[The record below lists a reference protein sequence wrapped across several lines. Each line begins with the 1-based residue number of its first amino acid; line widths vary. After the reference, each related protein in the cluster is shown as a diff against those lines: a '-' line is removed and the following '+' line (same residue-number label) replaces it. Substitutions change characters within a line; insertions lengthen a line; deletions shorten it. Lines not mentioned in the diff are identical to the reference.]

1 MIFTKIGYYLTSE
14 RDGMKF
20 KIEYLGKENE
30 KDVFKI
36 HIEKGHLKKWVY
48 PYHSLEL
55 AKLDCENLSI

>member
-30 KDVFKI
+30 KDTFQI
-36 HIEKGHLKKWVY
+36 IIEKDGKKKEIY